1 MSGLCV
7 KVAYST
13 RKSAERAMK
22 DPRLENRGQD
32 RGRSRTAYY
41 CRHCEGWHWG
51 HQPDTRPDIPRQV
64 RIYSLA
70 AA

>member
-1 MSGLCV
+1 MYECT
-7 KVAYST
+7 KVSYST

-22 DPRLENRGQD
+22 DLSLEKRGQD
-32 RGRSRTAYY
+32 RGKSRTAYC
-41 CRHCEGWHWG
+41 CRHCGCWHWG
-51 HQPDTRPDIPRQV
+51 HQPDTRPDTPRQV